1 MVIGADPV
9 TIQPP
14 QEQTG
19 VRLSVSSGK
28 ARAFPILPT
37 RDVRR
42 DRQPVQFALKRLV
55 DIVVSII
62 GLLFLLP
69 LLLIIAI
76 AIKIDSRGPVI
87 FSQTRAGLG
96 GKPFRMFKF
105 RTMVADA
112 DKIKMELQHLNES
125 GDIRLFKIKNDPRV
139 TRVGKW
145 LRKLSLDELPQ
156 LINVIRGDMSL
167 VGPRPFFTSDLEA
180 YEDEHFER
188 LWVVPG
194 ITGLWQVSG
203 RSDILDFEEVV
214 ALDRKYIREWN
225 IWKDLK
231 ILARTVPA
239 AIGRGAY

>member
-28 ARAFPILPT
+28 ARIFPILPT